1 MMPQSILMEVR
12 GMPYEDHQQ
21 QSAGRSVQCAIVTC
35 SDTRTLDNDE
45 SGKLIQRLLE
55 EQGHEVVHYGIEKD
69 EPAGIRLILKQ
80 LVRREDVQAIIFNGG
95 TGISR
100 RDNTFD
106 VVSSLLTKTLPGFG
120 EIFRML
126 SYNAIGS
133 GAMLSRAVAGII
145 ATSGKYSPA
154 TGEFARDRHIVVFC
168 VPGSPNA
175 VDLAMRELI
184 LRELSHLVW
193 ETVR

>member
-1 MMPQSILMEVR
+1 MEKPA
-12 GMPYEDHQQ
+12 MPYEDHKQ

-45 SGKLIQRLLE
+45 SGKMIQRLLE
-55 EQGHEVVHYGIEKD
+55 EQGHEVVYYSIEKD

-100 RDNTFD
+100 RDNTYD
-106 VVSSLLTKTLPGFG
+106 AVSGLLTKTLPGFG

-133 GAMLSRAVAGII
+133 GAMLSRATAGII
-145 ATSGKYSPA
+145 ATSGKYAPA
-154 TGEFARDRHIVVFC
+154 TGDFARDRHTVVFSI
-168 VPGSPNA
+168 PGSPNA

-184 LRELSHLVW
+184 LREIAHLVW